1 MPPNENKTTNTKSS
15 TLAGKLLIAMPS
27 MTDQRFEKAVIFMC
41 AHDGQGAMG
50 LRVDDQMNDV
60 HFEKIIDQTGIKS
73 DIAIDLDAVNVLNGG
88 PVESGRGFLLHSGD
102 FQQKDTIRIT
112 RDYGVSGTVDA
123 LREVVSG
130 KGPGKML
137 FVMGH
142 AGWTAG
148 QLDRELQENVWLI
161 ANTTPEI
168 LFEVPYEDRWSFA
181 LKTMGIDPA
190 MISSAVGHA

>member
-1 MPPNENKTTNTKSS
+1 MPLKDKSS
-15 TLAGKLLIAMPS
+15 PKKKSSVLAGKLLVAMPS
-27 MTDQRFEKAVIFMC
+27 MTDQRFDKAVIFMC
-41 AHDGQGAMG
+41 AHDSQGAMG
-50 LRVDDQMNDV
+50 LRVDDQMDDV
-60 HFEKIIDQTGIKS
+60 HFEKIISQTDIKS

-123 LREVVSG
+123 LREVVEG
-130 KGPGKML
+130 NGPGKML

-148 QLDRELQENVWLI
+148 QLDRELQDNVWLI

-168 LFEVPYEDRWSFA
+168 LFDVPYKDRWTFA
-181 LKTMGIDPA
+181 LKTMGIDPM
-190 MISSAVGHA
+190 MISSSVGHA